1 MDGPMMV
8 YAGFLGFTLMCLFV
22 TIYMIVKRSP
32 KQQADQKLPQSK

>member
-8 YAGFLGFTLMCLFV
+8 YAAFFISAVLLLSL

-32 KQQADQKLPQSK
+32 KKPGNPESNE